1 MQKLKQIQFSV
12 QQQSIAYSYCILG
25 NLLSSAENFVG
36 LQSEQYGHYNISKAR
51 TKEELKSEFAWE
63 LYCFQLSYKQLL
75 LKYDFLEDYPYPKEA
90 PKEKILSDIK
100 RWSEKI
106 TDIKDIKLYDYMQ
119 KIINGKNVEIDFDK
133 YFENNNN
140 KFNPRYLRNIIPP
153 LNYKLDD
160 ISNNAIERG
169 RTGKNPKFYVGG
181 NPFDDKIM
189 YKLNYNPYEKKYW

>member
-1 MQKLKQIQFSV
+1 MQQLKQIQFSV
-12 QQQSIAYSYCILG
+12 QQQSIAYSYSVLG

-36 LQSEQYGHYNISKAR
+36 LQNEQYGYYNISKASS
-51 TKEELKSEFAWE
+51 KEELKSEFAWE

-75 LKYDFLEDYPYPKEA
+75 KKFHLEDYPYPKEA

-106 TDIKDIKLYDYMQ
+106 TDMKDCKLYGCME
-119 KIINGKNVEIDFDK
+119 KIINGKKVEIDFDK

-140 KFNPRYLRNIIPP
+140 KFSPRFLSHVIPP
-153 LNYKLDD
+153 LNYKLDY

-169 RTGKNPKFYVGG
+169 KTGKNPKFYVGR
-181 NPFDDKIM
+181 NPSDDKIM
-189 YKLNYNPYEKKYW
+189 YKLNNNIYGKKYW